1 MRHNIFNSKVPPQ
14 HTQKNGIFYG
24 IHVIFCDH
32 TITRFQQIHAKLLY
46 SSPNASTF
54 QTERK
59 YILPETQVRLDT
71 NVKAF
76 TSKRTCVFRSRP
88 DKSYNI
94 NNQEITDQFTFF
106 LRSSFNCCQTI

>member
-32 TITRFQQIHAKLLY
+32 TITRFQQIHEKLLY
-46 SSPNASTF
+46 SSQNASTF

-76 TSKRTCVFRSRP
+76 TSKRTCVFPITSNRIIINLIVRILQTSLHF
-88 DKSYNI
+88 SY
-94 NNQEITDQFTFF
+94 EVPSTVA
-106 LRSSFNCCQTI
+106 R

>member
-14 HTQKNGIFYG
+14 HTQK
-24 IHVIFCDH
+24 
-32 TITRFQQIHAKLLY
+32 K
-46 SSPNASTF
+46 STF

-76 TSKRTCVFRSRP
+76 TSKRTCVF
-88 DKSYNI
+88 
-94 NNQEITDQFTFF
+94 
-106 LRSSFNCCQTI
+106 

>member
-32 TITRFQQIHAKLLY
+32 TITRFQQIHEKLYIL
-46 SSPNASTF
+46 PKTQVHFKRNASTF
-54 QTERK
+54 QTKRK

-76 TSKRTCVFRSRP
+76 TSKRTCV
-88 DKSYNI
+88 
-94 NNQEITDQFTFF
+94 
-106 LRSSFNCCQTI
+106 

>member
-32 TITRFQQIHAKLLY
+32 TITRFQQIHEKLLY
-46 SSPNASTF
+46 SSQNASTF
-54 QTERK
+54 QTKRK

-76 TSKRTCVFRSRP
+76 TSKRTCVFPITSNRIIISLIVRILQTSLHF
-88 DKSYNI
+88 SY
-94 NNQEITDQFTFF
+94 EALSTVA
-106 LRSSFNCCQTI
+106 R

>member
-14 HTQKNGIFYG
+14 HTRKNGIFYG

-76 TSKRTCVFRSRP
+76 TSKRTCVFP
-88 DKSYNI
+88 
-94 NNQEITDQFTFF
+94 ITSNRTEVY
-106 LRSSFNCCQTI
+106 

>member
-32 TITRFQQIHAKLLY
+32 TITRFQQIHEKLLY
-46 SSPNASTF
+46 SSQNASTF

-76 TSKRTCVFRSRP
+76 TSKRTCVFPITSNRIIISLIVRILQTSSHS
-88 DKSYNI
+88 SY
-94 NNQEITDQFTFF
+94 EALSTAA
-106 LRSSFNCCQTI
+106 R

>member
-32 TITRFQQIHAKLLY
+32 TITRFQQIHEKLLY
-46 SSPNASTF
+46 SSQNASTF
-54 QTERK
+54 QTKRK

-76 TSKRTCVFRSRP
+76 TSKRTCVFPITSNRIIINLIVRILQTSLHF
-88 DKSYNI
+88 SYGVPS
-94 NNQEITDQFTFF
+94 TAA
-106 LRSSFNCCQTI
+106 R

>member
-32 TITRFQQIHAKLLY
+32 TITRFQQIHEKLLY
-46 SSPNASTF
+46 SSQNASTFQTERKYISTF

-76 TSKRTCVFRSRP
+76 TSKRTCVFP
-88 DKSYNI
+88 
-94 NNQEITDQFTFF
+94 ITSN
-106 LRSSFNCCQTI
+106 RII

>member
-32 TITRFQQIHAKLLY
+32 TITRFQQIHEKLLY
-46 SSPNASTF
+46 SSQNASTF
-54 QTERK
+54 QTKRK

-76 TSKRTCVFRSRP
+76 TSKRTCVFPITSNRIIINLIVRILQTSLHF
-88 DKSYNI
+88 SYGVHS
-94 NNQEITDQFTFF
+94 TVA
-106 LRSSFNCCQTI
+106 R

>member
-32 TITRFQQIHAKLLY
+32 TITRFQQIHEKLLY
-46 SSPNASTF
+46 SSQNVSTF
-54 QTERK
+54 QTKRK

-76 TSKRTCVFRSRP
+76 TSKRTCVFPITSNRIIINLIVRILQTSLHF
-88 DKSYNI
+88 SYGVPS
-94 NNQEITDQFTFF
+94 TVA
-106 LRSSFNCCQTI
+106 R

>member
-1 MRHNIFNSKVPPQ
+1 MRYNIFNSKVPPQ

-32 TITRFQQIHAKLLY
+32 TITRFQQIHEKLLY
-46 SSPNASTF
+46 SSQNASTF
-54 QTERK
+54 QTKRK

-76 TSKRTCVFRSRP
+76 TSKRTCVFPITSNRIIINLIVRILQTSLHF
-88 DKSYNI
+88 SY
-94 NNQEITDQFTFF
+94 EALSTAA
-106 LRSSFNCCQTI
+106 R

>member
-32 TITRFQQIHAKLLY
+32 TITRFQQIHEKLLY
-46 SSPNASTF
+46 SSQNASTF

-76 TSKRTCVFRSRP
+76 ISKRTCVFPITSNRIIINLIVRILQTSLHF
-88 DKSYNI
+88 SY
-94 NNQEITDQFTFF
+94 EVPSTVA
-106 LRSSFNCCQTI
+106 R

>member
-32 TITRFQQIHAKLLY
+32 TITRFQQIHEKLLY
-46 SSPNASTF
+46 SSQNASTF

-76 TSKRTCVFRSRP
+76 TSKRTCVFPITSNRIIINLIVRILQTSLHF
-88 DKSYNI
+88 SY
-94 NNQEITDQFTFF
+94 EALSTAA
-106 LRSSFNCCQTI
+106 R

>member
-32 TITRFQQIHAKLLY
+32 TITRFQQIHEKLLY
-46 SSPNASTF
+46 SSQNASTF

-76 TSKRTCVFRSRP
+76 TSKRTCVFPITSNRIIISLIVRILQTSLHF
-88 DKSYNI
+88 SYGVPS
-94 NNQEITDQFTFF
+94 TAA
-106 LRSSFNCCQTI
+106 R

>member
-32 TITRFQQIHAKLLY
+32 TITRFQQIHEKLLY
-46 SSPNASTF
+46 SSQNASTF
-54 QTERK
+54 QTKRK

-76 TSKRTCVFRSRP
+76 TSKRTCVFPITSNRIIINLIVRILQTRLHF
-88 DKSYNI
+88 SYGVPS
-94 NNQEITDQFTFF
+94 TVA
-106 LRSSFNCCQTI
+106 R

>member
-1 MRHNIFNSKVPPQ
+1 MRYNIFNSKVPPQ

-32 TITRFQQIHAKLLY
+32 TIPRFQQIHEKLLY
-46 SSPNASTF
+46 SSQNASTF
-54 QTERK
+54 QTKRK

-76 TSKRTCVFRSRP
+76 TSKRTCVFPITSNRIIINLIVRILQTSLHF
-88 DKSYNI
+88 SY
-94 NNQEITDQFTFF
+94 EALSTAA
-106 LRSSFNCCQTI
+106 R

>member
-32 TITRFQQIHAKLLY
+32 TITRFQQIHFTKLLY
-46 SSPNASTF
+46 SSQNASTF

-76 TSKRTCVFRSRP
+76 FRLHPIGLYKLNSQ
-88 DKSYNI
+88 D
-94 NNQEITDQFTFF
+94 ITDQFTFF
-106 LRSSFNCCQTI
+106 LRSSFNCCQII

>member
-32 TITRFQQIHAKLLY
+32 TITRFQQIHEKLLY
-46 SSPNASTF
+46 SSQNASTF
-54 QTERK
+54 QTKRK

-76 TSKRTCVFRSRP
+76 TSKRTCVFPITSNRIIINLIVRILQTSLHF
-88 DKSYNI
+88 SY
-94 NNQEITDQFTFF
+94 EVPSTVA
-106 LRSSFNCCQTI
+106 R

>member
-32 TITRFQQIHAKLLY
+32 TITRFQQIHEKLLY
-46 SSPNASTF
+46 SSQNASTF
-54 QTERK
+54 QTKRK

-76 TSKRTCVFRSRP
+76 TSKRTCVFPITSNRIIINLIVRILQTSSHF
-88 DKSYNI
+88 SY
-94 NNQEITDQFTFF
+94 EALSTVA
-106 LRSSFNCCQTI
+106 R

>member
-32 TITRFQQIHAKLLY
+32 TITRFQQIHEKLLY
-46 SSPNASTF
+46 SSQNASTF

-76 TSKRTCVFRSRP
+76 TSKRTCVFPITSNRIIINLIVRILQTSSHF
-88 DKSYNI
+88 SYGVPS
-94 NNQEITDQFTFF
+94 TVA
-106 LRSSFNCCQTI
+106 R

>member
-32 TITRFQQIHAKLLY
+32 TITRFQQIHEKLLY
-46 SSPNASTF
+46 SSQNASTF

-76 TSKRTCVFRSRP
+76 TSKRTCVFP
-88 DKSYNI
+88 
-94 NNQEITDQFTFF
+94 ITSNRTEVY
-106 LRSSFNCCQTI
+106 

>member
-32 TITRFQQIHAKLLY
+32 TITRFQQIHEKLLY
-46 SSPNASTF
+46 SSQNASTF
-54 QTERK
+54 QTKRK

-76 TSKRTCVFRSRP
+76 TSKRTCVFPITSNRIIISLIVRILP
-88 DKSYNI
+88 TSSHSSY
-94 NNQEITDQFTFF
+94 EALSTAA
-106 LRSSFNCCQTI
+106 R

>member
-32 TITRFQQIHAKLLY
+32 NITRFQQIHEKLLY
-46 SSPNASTF
+46 SSQNASTF

-76 TSKRTCVFRSRP
+76 TSKRTCVFPVTSEQ
-88 DKSYNI
+88 I
-94 NNQEITDQFTFF
+94 IQH
-106 LRSSFNCCQTI
+106 